1 MCSSV
6 NQIWFRQ
13 VFRALI
19 ISFKVYFVE
28 VTVGRCDEYGRVC
41 EPFCLGEGLVEDF
54 ISDIVQMV
62 FNLVRFFENAPHVDR
77 TIFAGS
83 EDA

>member
-6 NQIWFRQ
+6 DQIWFGQ
-13 VFRALI
+13 VFRILI
-19 ISFKVYFVE
+19 ISLKVYFVE
-28 VTVGRCDEYGRVC
+28 AAVGRCDEHGRVC
-41 EPFCLGEGLVEDF
+41 EPFSLGEGLVEDL

-77 TIFAGS
+77 AIFAGS

>member
-6 NQIWFRQ
+6 NQIWFGQ
-13 VFRALI
+13 VFRILI
-19 ISFKVYFVE
+19 ISFKVYFEE
-28 VTVGRCDEYGRVC
+28 VSVGRCDEYGRVC
-41 EPFCLGEGLVEDF
+41 EPFSFGDGLVEDL

-62 FNLVRFFENAPHVDR
+62 FNLVRFFENAPHVYR
-77 TIFAGS
+77 AIFAGS